1 MVDGN
6 TYLLVF
12 GHKRKSYLPDL
23 INSSDRNSK
32 NKVANSIKGWAMND
46 VELANLDNHAS
57 WLDTKAV

>member
-1 MVDGN
+1 MSPNQERINTPLIDGCVMRTMVDGN

-32 NKVANSIKGWAMND
+32 NKVANSIKG
-46 VELANLDNHAS
+46 
-57 WLDTKAV
+57 